1 MKNVLLGVTGSIAAY
16 KALEIIRELKK
27 KGKNVKVMLTDE
39 AKEFVS
45 PLSFST
51 LSEEKVS
58 SDPFEERELATHI
71 GLAKYELILIA
82 PATYNIIGKI
92 ACGIADDLISLA
104 VSATRSPVIISPAM
118 NKNMWNNP
126 ILKNNIKKLKQLGY
140 RFIEPE
146 KGALAS
152 LKEGEGEGRLAST
165 AKIVN
170 EVIRILDSKSDLVG
184 KKILIT
190 AGRTCEDIDPIRFI
204 SNRSSGRMGYFL
216 AEDAEI
222 RGAEVT
228 LISGPSE
235 LVPPANILTL
245 NVRRANEMK
254 NEVLSRINDIDIII
268 MAAAVAD
275 YTPKKYLSKKIKKD
289 ADEINLILKKTS
301 DIVSLIKKK
310 RKNIFVVGFSIDTE
324 HPIENAKRK
333 LIDKN
338 MDLIIANPPTS
349 AGSEDTQ
356 ITFIDKDLSVEKLP
370 TMSKKEVVTR
380 IMDKIKSLYE
390 RNLKA

>member
-16 KALEIIRELKK
+16 KALEIVRELKK
-27 KGKNVKVMLTDE
+27 KGKNVKVVLTAE

-51 LSEEKVS
+51 LSEEKVL
-58 SDPFEERELATHI
+58 SDPFEEKELPTHI
-71 GLAKYELILIA
+71 GLAKYDLILIA

-104 VSATRSPVIISPAM
+104 VSATRSPVIIAPAM

-152 LKEGEGEGRLAST
+152 LKEGEGEGRLANT

-170 EVIRILDSKSDLVG
+170 EVIRILDSKSDLSG

-190 AGRTCEDIDPIRFI
+190 AGKTCEDIDPIRFI

-216 AEDAEI
+216 AEEAEK

-228 LISGPSE
+228 LISGPTE
-235 LVPPANILTL
+235 LTPPANILIV
-245 NVRRANEMK
+245 NVRHAIEMK
-254 NEVLSRINDIDIII
+254 NEVLSRISDKDIII

-275 YTPKKYLSKKIKKD
+275 YTPKKYLSQKIKKEVN
-289 ADEINLILKKTS
+289 EINLTLKKTP
-301 DIVSLIKKK
+301 DIISLIKKK
-310 RKNIFVVGFSIDTE
+310 KKDIFVVGFSIDTE

-338 MDLIIANPPTS
+338 MDLIIANPPAS

-356 ITFIDKDLSVEKLP
+356 ITFIDKNLNVEELP
-370 TMSKKEVVTR
+370 TMSKKEVATK
-380 IMDKIKSLYE
+380 IIDKIKGLYE
-390 RNLKA
+390 RYLKA